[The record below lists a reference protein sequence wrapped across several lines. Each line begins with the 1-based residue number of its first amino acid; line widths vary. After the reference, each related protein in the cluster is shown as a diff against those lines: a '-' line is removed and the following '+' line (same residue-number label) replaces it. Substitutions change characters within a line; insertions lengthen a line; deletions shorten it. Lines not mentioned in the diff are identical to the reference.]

1 MKRDRDTVKLLT
13 YYGGAPVARVGPNS
27 VDSFPLAEARPGD
40 DLYLDEAAGSLGLSC
55 CDRLGLHQGAMV
67 RVISVRPSGSV
78 IFAVDGREGQQVGVG
93 AALAQ
98 QIWVSYLHQPA
109 AANASN
115 VSGGSNNLVAS
126 TVNNGFDPLATH
138 LRETL
143 VGSVVRV
150 VGYEWIYRGYT
161 GKLLS
166 LGLAPGVEFVV
177 RCLRPHGGAI
187 DIELAGKQL
196 ALGAAEANAL
206 VVEPIE

>member
-27 VDSFPLAEARPGD
+27 VDSFPLADARPGD
-40 DLYLDEAAGSLGLSC
+40 YLCLDEASGSLGLSC
-55 CDRLGLHQGAMV
+55 RDRLGLHQGAMLQ
-67 RVISVRPSGSV
+67 VIKVRPSGSV
-78 IFAVDGREGQQVGVG
+78 IFAVDGREDRQIGVG

-98 QIWVSYLHQPA
+98 QIWVSHQRQSIPA
-109 AANASN
+109 SSHGTDNR
-115 VSGGSNNLVAS
+115 GL
-126 TVNNGFDPLATH
+126 DPLTATH
-138 LRETL
+138 LRETS

-166 LGLAPGVEFVV
+166 LGLAPGVEFIV
-177 RCLRPHGGAI
+177 RCLRPHDGESE
-187 DIELAGKQL
+187 IELAGRRL
-196 ALGAAEANAL
+196 TLGEAEANAL